1 MPFSP
6 SPENQEIHGKPEVE
20 KIRILEDFDYHLPQA
35 LIAQYPL
42 EKRDAGRLL
51 LLHKK
56 SGKVDHG
63 KFPEIRTYLKE
74 GDLILFN
81 DTRVMPARL
90 IGKKETGGKAEI
102 LLCRRIKTDG
112 MEGSEE
118 WQCMAKSAK
127 GIKKGCRISFG
138 NGEMPEAVFLGRDPE
153 GFFRFNFHGK
163 DIMERLKTIGR
174 VPLPPYIRRE
184 PVALDSVRYQ
194 TVFAKVTG
202 AVAAPTAGLHFTEDI
217 LNELKKMGVEIQM
230 LTLHTGPATF
240 LPVRSDILE
249 NGLPGEYFR
258 IERGVAQSIIRAKGE
273 KRRVIAVG
281 STVTRAVETA
291 FRNGFDKP
299 FLEGETGIFIYPG
312 FSFRVIDALVTNFHL
327 PRSTLIM
334 LTAAFA
340 GRENIMR
347 AYKEAVD
354 LRYRFFSYGD
364 CMLIV

>member
-90 IGKKETGGKAEI
+90 IGKKETGGKVEL
-102 LLCRRIKTDG
+102 LLCRHIKTDG
-112 MEGSEE
+112 MEGLEE
-118 WQCMAKSAK
+118 WQCMAKAAK

-138 NGEMPEAVFLGRDPE
+138 NGEMPDAVFLGRDPE

-258 IERGVAQSIIRAKGE
+258 IERGVAQSIIKAKGE

-291 FRNGFDKP
+291 FRNGFDRP